1 MSMDDGE
8 INPIDFDALYDSMRK
23 CRKGVIW
30 KPSVKSFVL
39 NDLENVLRMEEK
51 LKNGTWKNGTPKPI
65 LITYPK
71 KAGGIEHT
79 VPRPRIPTKPE

>member
-1 MSMDDGE
+1 MSMDDGK

-51 LKNGTWKNGTPKPI
+51 LKKRYMEERNAEADSDYLPQ
-65 LITYPK
+65 